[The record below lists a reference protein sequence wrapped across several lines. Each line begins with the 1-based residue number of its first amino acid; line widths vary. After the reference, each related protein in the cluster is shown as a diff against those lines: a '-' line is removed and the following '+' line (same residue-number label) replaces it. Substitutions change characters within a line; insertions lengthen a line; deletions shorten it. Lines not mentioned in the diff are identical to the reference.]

1 MSLKELRDKDDAAL
15 NHDLKDKQKHL
26 FALRTQAVT
35 EKLED
40 PTQLRKAKREIAQIR
55 TILRQREIETEQKA
69 TATASAK

>member
-1 MSLKELRDKDDAAL
+1 MSLKELREKDDAAL
-15 NHDLKDKQKHL
+15 KHDLKDKQKHL

-55 TILRQREIETEQKA
+55 TLLRQREIESEKK
-69 TATASAK
+69 ATASAAK